1 MNWLTANHTLRRDF
15 KMSESTSYFY
25 ETEIEWTGD
34 KDVKL
39 SSGKLPAI
47 AAGAPPEFKGREENW
62 SPEHL
67 FVASMNSCY
76 ALTLLAIA
84 EFSKVSVI
92 SLSSTA
98 RGKLEK
104 VQGGGYQIT
113 EIVVKPRI
121 VISSATDLAR
131 MPRILEK
138 AKENC
143 FVSNS
148 IKSAITVE
156 PEIFHQQTPVSPCPL
171 GTASGSS

>member
-1 MNWLTANHTLRRDF
+1 
-15 KMSESTSYFY
+15 MSESKPYFY
-25 ETEIEWTGD
+25 ETEIEWKGERA
-34 KDVKL
+34 L
-39 SSGKLPAI
+39 QLGGGKLPVI
-47 AAGAPPEFKGREENW
+47 AAGAPPEFKGREGNW
-62 SPEHL
+62 SPEYL
-67 FVASMNSCY
+67 FVASLNSCY

-84 EFSKVSVI
+84 EFSKIPLV

-98 RGKLEK
+98 KGKLEK

-121 VISSATDLAR
+121 VISSANDLTR

-148 IKSAITVE
+148 IKGSIKIE
-156 PEIFHQQTPVSPCPL
+156 PEVFHQTPASPCPL
-171 GTASGSS
+171 GGYPAS